1 MQNYDFLILSPP
13 EFEDLT
19 RDLLQKEL
27 NVFIESF
34 TDGSDGGIDLR
45 FAKLKREKAIIQCK
59 RYKAFNSLIQNL
71 KKEVD
76 NVKKLKPSRYI
87 ISTSVGLTP
96 KRKEKILK
104 LFNPFI
110 LNTEDIIGKDD
121 LNNLIGKHESIE
133 LKYTKLWLSSVN
145 VLNKILHSKIY
156 NQSQFEIDKIHS
168 IVKLYVQNDSF
179 FEANEKHE
187 DPQTRQRLK
196 ESSLVE
202 DINVNFE
209 DL

>member
-19 RDLLQKEL
+19 RDLLQEEL

-45 FAKLKREKAIIQCK
+45 FARLKSEKAIIQCK
-59 RYKAFNSLIQNL
+59 RYKTFNSLIQNL

-96 KRKEKILK
+96 NQKEKILK

-110 LNTEDIIGKDD
+110 LSTEDIIGKND
-121 LNNLIGKHESIE
+121 LNNLIGRHKSIE

-145 VLNKILHSKIY
+145 VLK
-156 NQSQFEIDKIHS
+156 
-168 IVKLYVQNDSF
+168 
-179 FEANEKHE
+179 
-187 DPQTRQRLK
+187 
-196 ESSLVE
+196 
-202 DINVNFE
+202 
-209 DL
+209 